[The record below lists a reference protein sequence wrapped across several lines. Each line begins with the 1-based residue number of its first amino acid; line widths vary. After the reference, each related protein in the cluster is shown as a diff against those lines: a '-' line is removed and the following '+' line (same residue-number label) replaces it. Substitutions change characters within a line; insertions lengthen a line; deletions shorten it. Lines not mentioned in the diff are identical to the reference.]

1 MRQRS
6 RHKML
11 CPPVNKL
18 WTSVD
23 KCDSPPA
30 KPANFTGLR
39 GKRFFP
45 PLVEK
50 AREAPGGA

>member
-1 MRQRS
+1 
-6 RHKML
+6 ML

-50 AREAPGGA
+50 TGEAPGGA